1 MKKEVSNY
9 LINLIP
15 KCEKTIRPRNNH
27 LPTYNCQTDCFNH
40 SFFPSTLNDDWL
52 SLDVNLR
59 NTESI
64 SIFKSRTFY
73 STRLKQNWQHFC
85 PQGLKFLTHLRL
97 CLSHLNEHRFRHNFH
112 SFDIIWRSQIHFNT
126 YCVAIIFTSIAL
138 ILWIVLTRYS
148 IILSLCL
155 TMIRKMSFNTVAL
168 VLMKIKLIHP
178 KSNYNLYKYFW
189 KIIWISF

>member
-1 MKKEVSNY
+1 MFKVMKKEVSNY

-64 SIFKSRTFY
+64 SIFKSRTLPF
-73 STRLKQNWQHFC
+73 
-85 PQGLKFLTHLRL
+85 
-97 CLSHLNEHRFRHNFH
+97 
-112 SFDIIWRSQIHFNT
+112 
-126 YCVAIIFTSIAL
+126 
-138 ILWIVLTRYS
+138 
-148 IILSLCL
+148 
-155 TMIRKMSFNTVAL
+155 IRPS
-168 VLMKIKLIHP
+168 
-178 KSNYNLYKYFW
+178 
-189 KIIWISF
+189 